1 MFGCTAWYQEF
12 KQLVQGRA
20 DVDAFVVLDDG
31 NAKLLRKRALSDKA
45 GTIIFMK
52 SDYAVGTDFR
62 FPNGAHVI
70 EVTKGEPDLEAL
82 LGILGQPWP
91 SLESLA
97 AKPPPWNPWP
107 TLTLLGILDQP

>member
-1 MFGCTAWYQEF
+1 VFGCTAWYQEF

-70 EVTKGEPDLEAL
+70 EVTKGEPDLEMHL
-82 LGILGQPWP
+82 QKMGRSVRGGGILEGTVI
-91 SLESLA
+91 SRFA
-97 AKPPPWNPWP
+97 
-107 TLTLLGILDQP
+107 